1 MGVGGKEGPLG
12 KHPRELEIHDSPMPV
27 LTLCIGRVAYL
38 FPFRVFLWSVG
49 LHTSLAWG
57 CFGEPGLPTAALQ
70 RASLQHSLAE
80 SSCRHWGP
88 QPAFSA
94 KGPSFS
100 APLAQRGPSS
110 VPATMGIHTPL
121 LCLSVCAP
129 GLEHP
134 SSYFPHQTPF
144 IFQVLFPAAS
154 LVTVLPA

>member
-1 MGVGGKEGPLG
+1 M
-12 KHPRELEIHDSPMPV
+12 
-27 LTLCIGRVAYL
+27 
-38 FPFRVFLWSVG
+38 G

-57 CFGEPGLPTAALQ
+57 CFDWPGLPTAAFQ
-70 RASLQHSLAE
+70 IASLQHSLVE
-80 SSCRHWGP
+80 SSRRHWEP

-100 APLAQRGPSS
+100 APLAQTGPYS
-110 VPATMGIHTPL
+110 VPDPMDIHTPL
-121 LCLSVCAP
+121 LCLSICAP

-144 IFQVLFPAAS
+144 IFQVLFSAVS